1 MPVNSSTI
9 ELSDPTI
16 PISSPYYLHPN
27 ENPSLI
33 LVSPALNSSNYH
45 SWSRAMR
52 LALLSKNKLQF
63 VDGSITVPSDTDSLY
78 PAWERCNTM
87 VISWLNHSISSFIF
101 SSVLWVNTA
110 FDIWNDLR
118 ERFSQGDVYRISDL
132 QDEISSFKQDDRSV
146 TDYFTELKIFWDELL
161 HFRPLPRCS
170 CNTPCSCGVLT
181 TIKRYHDDDYVIH
194 FLKGLNDKFTGARSQ
209 IMLLDPL
216 PSINKAF
223 SMVIKQERQFN
234 TGSSKVFV
242 NNLSSSDNTSSV
254 NAVTK
259 RFDASSSTV
268 DKRWCIFC
276 QRPRH
281 TIETCFRKNGYNNG
295 YRAKGQAR
303 VNNVY
308 SDDVAEPPPTST
320 LSDSSSNNSG
330 FTLTQEQYSQL
341 LALLKPSPSPSIPSS
356 TSLTNNVIRDSH
368 FTLATTEGISL
379 TPFWII
385 DTGATDHITY
395 SLSSFASYK
404 HIKPILVTL
413 PNGTK
418 LEACISGTVIFHEHL
433 CLHDVLYIPAFTFH
447 LLSVTKLTTTLPCCF
462 TFHSNVC
469 KIQALPSWKMIGTAR
484 AYRGTKSFLFL

>member
-1 MPVNSSTI
+1 MPINSSTI

-16 PISSPYYLHPN
+16 PISSPYYLYPN

-63 VDGSITVPSDTDSLY
+63 VDGSITVPYDTDSLY

-101 SSVLWVNTA
+101 SS
-110 FDIWNDLR
+110 
-118 ERFSQGDVYRISDL
+118 DVYRISDL

-146 TDYFTELKIFWDELL
+146 TDYFTELKILWDELL

-181 TIKRYHDDDYVIH
+181 TIKRYHDDDYVIC

-223 SMVIKQERQFN
+223 SMVIQQERQFN

-259 RFDASSSTV
+259 RFDASSST
-268 DKRWCIFC
+268 
-276 QRPRH
+276 
-281 TIETCFRKNGYNNG
+281 NGYNNG

-320 LSDSSSNNSG
+320 LSDSSSNNFG

-469 KIQALPSWKMIGTAR
+469 KIQALPS
-484 AYRGTKSFLFL
+484 

>member
-1 MPVNSSTI
+1 
-9 ELSDPTI
+9 
-16 PISSPYYLHPN
+16 
-27 ENPSLI
+27 
-33 LVSPALNSSNYH
+33 
-45 SWSRAMR
+45 
-52 LALLSKNKLQF
+52 
-63 VDGSITVPSDTDSLY
+63 
-78 PAWERCNTM
+78 M

-181 TIKRYHDDDYVIH
+181 TIKRYHDDDYVIR

-209 IMLLDPL
+209 IMLLDPF

-223 SMVIKQERQFN
+223 SMVIQQERQFN
-234 TGSSKVFV
+234 TGSSKVSV

-295 YRAKGQAR
+295 YRAK
-303 VNNVY
+303 
-308 SDDVAEPPPTST
+308 
-320 LSDSSSNNSG
+320 
-330 FTLTQEQYSQL
+330 EQYSQL

-447 LLSVTKLTTTLPCCF
+447 LLSVTKLTTTLPCY
-462 TFHSNVC
+462 TGSP
-469 KIQALPSWKMIGTAR
+469 ILEDDWYS
-484 AYRGTKSFLFL
+484 